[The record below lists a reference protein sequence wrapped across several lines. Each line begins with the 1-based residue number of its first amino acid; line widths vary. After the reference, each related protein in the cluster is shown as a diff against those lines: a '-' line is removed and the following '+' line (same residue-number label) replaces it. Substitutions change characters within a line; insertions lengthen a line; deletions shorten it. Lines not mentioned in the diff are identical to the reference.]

1 MPDEP
6 SLPQP
11 SLAEPDDD
19 ALAILAEILPADD
32 DERHYR
38 VPCPTRFLR
47 LPPLE
52 FLPKEDQPVS
62 WRLRWAVNYA
72 DRYGQE
78 VVNGVEQGRPDFFD
92 ERREDHPWDVL
103 AGPLKVDDPLAEE
116 LANQLE
122 LMQEATDGTDDD
134 ETLSD
139 DLDTAWHLAISIGR
153 RHVWFPPDWLPD
165 LVRGTRDQRDEELE
179 KPFGKVSR
187 HHLRTLSERNL
198 RVLVALRSILQGS
211 QVQTVPLR
219 LIRDRLEGTLSERQV
234 RRARDHFVI
243 PRLEELCFHAHLD
256 RASNFRMAQAGSG
269 EPGSRGITAER
280 FLQIVEEQIR
290 EAQAKAKRG
299 RGLLIQFPSQ
309 KRAGGSV

>member
-6 SLPQP
+6 SHPQP

-116 LANQLE
+116 LADQLE

-153 RHVWFPPDWLPD
+153 RHVCFPPDWLPD

-198 RVLVALRSILQGS
+198 RVLVALRSILPGRK
-211 QVQTVPLR
+211 VQTVSDR
-219 LIRDRLEGTLSERQV
+219 LMRDRTEKTLTLRQV
-234 RRARDHFVI
+234 RSSWEKFIA
-243 PRLEELCFHAHLD
+243 PNLKALALHAHKD
-256 RASNFRMAQAGSG
+256 RANNRWMANAG
-269 EPGSRGITAER
+269 RDGISAQSFQQQREAK
-280 FLQIVEEQIR
+280 IR
-290 EAQAKAKRG
+290 ERQQKAR
-299 RGLLIQFPSQ
+299 RREPPMPSD
-309 KRAGGSV
+309 